1 MSSKQEVVS
10 QIIATNVHQDLSI
23 FGLIASAD
31 MVSKLIMLILAGLS
45 AWSWF
50 IIIDKIYKYNY
61 IKKKIKQFE
70 EVFWS
75 GQALEHLHDRIG
87 RSIDNP
93 LASIFVSA
101 MNELKKVST
110 SKQITDSVLKIG
122 QKDRLM
128 QAMLLV
134 KNREAEVIESKLG
147 IIAGIGSYSPY
158 IGLLGTVWGIM
169 HSFQSIAGSKNTSL
183 AVVAPGIAE
192 ALLATAIGLLAA
204 IPCVAFYNYLISQS
218 DSISNKMDDFCSEL
232 HTILSR
238 SIDEEKI

>member
-10 QIIATNVHQDLSI
+10 QLIATNVHQDLSI

-31 MVSKLIMLILAGLS
+31 LFSKLIMLILACLS

-50 IIIDKIYKYNY
+50 IIVDKIYKYNY
-61 IKKKIKQFE
+61 IKNKMKQFE

-75 GQALEHLHDRIG
+75 GQSLEHLHDRIG

-128 QAMLLV
+128 QAMMIV
-134 KNREAEVIESKLG
+134 KNRETEVIESKLG

-218 DSISNKMDDFCSEL
+218 DSISNKMEDFSSEL